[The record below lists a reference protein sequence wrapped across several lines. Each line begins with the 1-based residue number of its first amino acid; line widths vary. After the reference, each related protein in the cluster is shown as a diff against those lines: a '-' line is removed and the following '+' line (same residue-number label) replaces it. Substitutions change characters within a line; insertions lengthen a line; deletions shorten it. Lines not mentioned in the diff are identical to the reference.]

1 MSRYISVLGLAARS
15 CFLKGLAIMVVSVL
29 LSGLLLYLLPEGVER
44 ESYMDENGV
53 VQWIYEAYDLSEIPE
68 VSRAAAPLAVGF
80 GLLCTVM
87 ARTGGGKGAKTA
99 YTVGRLRVKPGT
111 VRRLWTGYYFMMLVL
126 YWAMA
131 AAMLYGVMRY
141 RVGLAAE
148 SMDIGPQSMVL
159 AFYGSNLLH
168 HILPTSDFFAWIG
181 GIVGLLACAVG
192 CMDVAQ
198 KEWTGAGRRTP
209 YGHCR
214 GADPGKLLGADG
226 KQPDP
231 GGHCHWGDGGHR
243 GRTDKLARR

>member
-1 MSRYISVLGLAARS
+1 MDNMLDELMRKARKCGIHIVLFDQYPDKWTDQTLVNAKTKYV
-15 CFLKGLAIMVVSVL
+15 FQI
-29 LSGLLLYLLPEGVER
+29 
-44 ESYMDENGV
+44 D
-53 VQWIYEAYDLSEIPE
+53 
-68 VSRAAAPLAVGF
+68 
-80 GLLCTVM
+80 
-87 ARTGGGKGAKTA
+87 GGKGAKTA

-168 HILPTSDFFAWIG
+168 HMLPISDFFAWIG

-198 KEWTGAGRRTP
+198 KEWTGQVGGPLMGIAVALT
-209 YGHCR
+209 
-214 GADPGKLLGADG
+214 LGSFWVPMESSRILVGIVIGEMVVIWAALISWS
-226 KQPDP
+226 
-231 GGHCHWGDGGHR
+231 GGDMCEEAVDDWR
-243 GRTDKLARR
+243 A

>member
-1 MSRYISVLGLAARS
+1 M
-15 CFLKGLAIMVVSVL
+15 
-29 LSGLLLYLLPEGVER
+29 
-44 ESYMDENGV
+44 
-53 VQWIYEAYDLSEIPE
+53 QWIYEAYDLSEIPE

-148 SMDIGPQSMVL
+148 SMDIGPQSLVL

-168 HILPTSDFFAWIG
+168 HILPISDFFAWIG

-198 KEWTGAGRRTP
+198 KEWTGQVGGPLMGIAVALT
-209 YGHCR
+209 
-214 GADPGKLLGADG
+214 LGSFWVPMEGSRILVGIVIGEMVVIWAALISWS
-226 KQPDP
+226 
-231 GGHCHWGDGGHR
+231 GGDTCEEAVDDWR
-243 GRTDKLARR
+243 A